1 MLKLSRRVFTTI
13 SQINSLPQNN
23 PDVTKDIKP
32 IMNPEMKIKSNLY
45 KRKFPSNLIPFS
57 SLKGQKLLQESLK
70 LGNTV
75 SFFPIME
82 QFQTQTHPS
91 YCGPSTMVV
100 NFNTLG
106 IDPLIRW
113 KG

>member
-1 MLKLSRRVFTTI
+1 MLKLSRRIFSTI
-13 SQINSLPQNN
+13 SQINNLSHNN
-23 PDVTKDIKP
+23 TEVSKDIKP
-32 IMNPEMKIKSNLY
+32 NLNPEMKIKSNLF
-45 KRKFPSNLIPFS
+45 KRKFPTNLIAFS
-57 SLKGQKLLQESLK
+57 SHRGQKLLHEASK

-75 SFFPIME
+75 SFFPVME